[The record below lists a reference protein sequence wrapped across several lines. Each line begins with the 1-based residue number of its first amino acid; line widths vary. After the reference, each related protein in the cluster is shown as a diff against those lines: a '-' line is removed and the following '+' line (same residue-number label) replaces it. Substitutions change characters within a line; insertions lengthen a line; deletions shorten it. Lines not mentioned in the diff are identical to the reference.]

1 MSTTVIK
8 PLIAPLRFLLVVA
21 GVLVLISGVQ
31 LFIFAEQTDRWFAWT
46 IKPPLTAA
54 FLGGAYWSSMF
65 LEFLAAREAFWAHA
79 RVATS
84 AVLTFTVLTL
94 GVSILHLDRFHFGS
108 QDPVTLTAT
117 WAWFV
122 VYAAV
127 PPLLATL
134 LVIQWRTPGADPS
147 LEAPLPAWLW
157 PIIGLQAAAL
167 FTAGAMMLV
176 APQVFTVLWPWQLT
190 PLTARAIGAWL
201 VGLSVA
207 AAHVLREG
215 DFTRVRIVQ
224 ISSTVFVILQVI
236 ALARYPAEVA
246 WNDPRLW
253 VYAAFLAGILAVS
266 LYAWRAASVHRRQ
279 AV

>member
-1 MSTTVIK
+1 MVTATIK
-8 PLIAPLRFLLVVA
+8 PIIAPMRFLLVVA

-31 LFIFAEQTDRWFAWT
+31 LFIFSEQTDRWFAWT

-84 AVLTFTVLTL
+84 AVLTFTILTL
-94 GVSILHLDRFHFGS
+94 GVSLLHLDRFHFGS
-108 QDPVTLTAT
+108 QDLVTLIAT
-117 WAWFV
+117 WAWFA
-122 VYAAV
+122 VYAVV
-127 PPLLATL
+127 PPLLAALL
-134 LVIQWRTPGADPS
+134 LVQQRAPGADPP
-147 LEAPLPAWLW
+147 LAAPLPAWLW

-167 FTAGAMMLV
+167 FTVGMMMLV
-176 APQVFTVLWPWQLT
+176 APQFSMALWPWQLT

-224 ISSTVFVILQVI
+224 ISSTVFVILQAI

-253 VYAAFLAGILAVS
+253 IYAAFLASILAVS
-266 LYAWRAASVHRRQ
+266 LYAWRAASARRRQ